1 MAIVGIDVGGTHT
14 DGVLLVGRTLKA
26 WTKLP
31 TREDLGA
38 VLTEVWHRLLE
49 EGRVKPEEVSRITFS
64 TTLITNLVAKK
75 ELPPVGLVLI
85 PGGGVD
91 PSLFYYGA
99 ASTLEIRGMVDFRG
113 RELVPI
119 DEKEVEEAA
128 CLLRQQGLRRVAVV
142 GKFSH
147 RYPAQEERVAEW
159 LHRIAP
165 ELEITLG
172 SKVAG
177 GLGFPR
183 RAATAVLT
191 AAIKEHFDAFYRGL
205 QEGISRASCPAS
217 LFLLRADGGTMPL
230 AYALQ
235 RPVETA
241 FSGPAA
247 SAMGALALSQPDL
260 SAVVL
265 DVGGTT
271 TDIAL
276 LLEGHPLTYS
286 RGAVLEG
293 RLLQLSSLAV
303 HSVPLGGDSWVRVE
317 RGELRVGPERKGGP
331 YACGGPV
338 PTLTDAL
345 RVLNLSSF
353 GDEKRAWEAMRQVGE
368 ELGGKDP
375 QATARVVL
383 DQAVRELAE
392 AVRVTL
398 ERWAQ
403 EPAYRLWQVKHQL
416 PRPQKLIGVG
426 AAASGLVPEVA
437 RWLGLEPFVP
447 PLAPVANALG
457 AALARVT
464 LSRTYVLDTQ
474 QGRISVLETG
484 KQERLNRRGDLL
496 PPEAEEL
503 ALELFR
509 REALSLG
516 IDPEGARVTSSE
528 VFNVVRH
535 WRRVGRIYEIEV
547 RLPPGVLF
555 FMMEEGTVVL

>member
-49 EGRVKPEEVSRITFS
+49 EGGVKPEEVSRITFS

-113 RELVPI
+113 RELVPV

-128 CLLRQQGLRRVAVV
+128 RLLCRQGLKRVAVV
-142 GKFSH
+142 GKFSS

-159 LHRIAP
+159 LRRIAP

-191 AAIKEHFDAFYRGL
+191 AAIKERFEAFYREL
-205 QEGISRASCPAS
+205 QEGIGRAGCPAS

-260 SAVVL
+260 SAAVM

-276 LLEGHPLTYS
+276 LLEGRPLTYS

-293 RLLQLSSLAV
+293 RLLQLASLAV

-317 RGELRVGPERKGGP
+317 GGELRVGPERKGVP

-353 GDEKRAWEAMRQVGE
+353 GDERRAWEAMRQVGE
-368 ELGGKDP
+368 GLGEKDP
-375 QATARVVL
+375 QATARAVL
-383 DQAVRELAE
+383 GQAVRKLAE
-392 AVRVTL
+392 AVKVAF

-403 EPAYRLWQVKHQL
+403 EPAYRLWQVKYQL
-416 PRPQKLIGVG
+416 PRPQKLVGVG
-426 AAASGLVPEVA
+426 AAAWGLVPEVA
-437 RWLGLEPFVP
+437 RRLGLKPLVP
-447 PLAPVANALG
+447 HLAPVANALG

-484 KQERLNRRGDLL
+484 KQERLNQGGDLL

-509 REALSLG
+509 REARASG
-516 IDPEGARVTSSE
+516 IDPEGARITSSE

-547 RLPPGVLF
+547 RLPAGVLF
-555 FMMEEGTVVL
+555 FLEEHS